1 MIIYLKLKLEL
12 PTWRKNLG
20 KDISVL
26 LLGNI
31 VRENKSGWPC
41 KKIFLSSKHQS
52 MVCEA
57 WSDLHF
63 TGGDTEVK
71 PWKALT
77 KLETVMR
84 LDSYQISNLFL
95 NLLCL
100 LMFLSIVLLFTA
112 LVSCLPLF
120 LWLLLGL
127 ITVRK
132 MIKKVDPTL
141 AYFFV

>member
-12 PTWRKNLG
+12 PTWTKNLET
-20 KDISVL
+20 DISVFF
-26 LLGNI
+26 LGNI
-31 VRENKSGWPC
+31 VRENKSGRPC

-57 WSDLHF
+57 WSDLRF

-77 KLETVMR
+77 KLETAVR
-84 LDSYQISNLFL
+84 LFNYHISNLFL
-95 NLLCL
+95 SLLCF
-100 LMFLSIVLLFTA
+100 LMFLSIVRLFTA

-132 MIKKVDPTL
+132 MIKVDPPL
-141 AYFFV
+141 ACFFV